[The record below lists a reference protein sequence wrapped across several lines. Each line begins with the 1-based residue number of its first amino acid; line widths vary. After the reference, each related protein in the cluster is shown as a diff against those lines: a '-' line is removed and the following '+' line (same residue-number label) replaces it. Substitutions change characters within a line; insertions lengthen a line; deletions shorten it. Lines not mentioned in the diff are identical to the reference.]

1 MPDSETGSYYSC
13 IGDYASLRFQLA
25 NLMSVF
31 TTVEP
36 AQLEHFLQRYELGK
50 ACNFNPISAG
60 ITNTNYYLDTDCGS
74 YVLTLYEHHSDDE
87 LDYML
92 GLQQHLA
99 DKSVLCPAPV
109 KDRRGDF
116 YSSLNHR
123 PAAIINRLP
132 GDVVTAPAKQHCARI
147 GTELARFH
155 LAGQDFVK
163 NRPNPRGV
171 EWLLAAGDMLEANL
185 TPQDRQLMASTIADY
200 RNFVHR
206 PLAHGAIH
214 ADLFHDNALFVDG
227 ELGGIIDFDYACH
240 DSLVLDIAVLLND
253 WCIDGQG
260 NLESERVA
268 AVLNAYQ
275 QLRRLDQPEFQ
286 ALPLMLR
293 FSALRFWLSRL
304 YDKVFPQSGELTFTK
319 NPDWF
324 RALLVLR
331 SAETSQL
338 EQLFLPH
345 YMG

>member
-1 MPDSETGSYYSC
+1 MPDAENGSYYSC
-13 IGDYASLRFQLA
+13 IGDYASLRFQPV

-31 TTVEP
+31 TAVEP
-36 AQLEHFLQRYELGK
+36 GQLEHFLQRYALGK
-50 ACNFNPISAG
+50 ACDFSPISAG
-60 ITNTNYYLDTDCGS
+60 ITNTNYYLDTDYGS

-99 DKSVLCPAPV
+99 EKSVLCPAPV

-132 GDVVTAPAKQHCARI
+132 GDVETAPASEHCAQI
-147 GTELARFH
+147 GAELARFH
-155 LAGQDFVK
+155 LAGQDYVK
-163 NRPNPRGV
+163 NRPNSRGV
-171 EWLLAAGDMLEANL
+171 EWLLAAGDMLETHL
-185 TPQDRQLMASTIADY
+185 TAQDRQLLTSTVGDY
-200 RNFVHR
+200 RNFNHR

-253 WCIDGQG
+253 WCSDMQG
-260 NLESERVA
+260 NLESNHVA

-275 QLRRLDQPEFQ
+275 QLRPLHQAEIR

-293 FSALRFWLSRL
+293 ISALRFWLSRL
-304 YDKVFPQSGELTFTK
+304 YDKVFPLSGELTFIK

-324 RALLVLR
+324 
-331 SAETSQL
+331 
-338 EQLFLPH
+338 
-345 YMG
+345 